1 MHTMAKII
9 FIHPEEQNFIRT
21 ADLLVGERNAA
32 IRATLSEAEQQSTAV
47 WFRHPGSDSE
57 LQLFEVRLEPNS
69 VAAPH
74 AHASDEIIVVVDGE
88 MWFGAQRCGARNQCL
103 YPGQYALRVQGWT
116 KRSAFYEFPTA
127 QGWNLRYQGSVDL
140 ISRG

>member
-1 MHTMAKII
+1 MAKII

-69 VAAPH
+69 VAAPTPMR
-74 AHASDEIIVVVDGE
+74 ATKSWWSLMV
-88 MWFGAQRCGARNQCL
+88 RCGSERRGV
-103 YPGQYALRVQGWT
+103 GQERV
-116 KRSAFYEFPTA
+116 FLFPAIRFT
-127 QGWNLRYQGSVDL
+127 GSRPAPMERV
-140 ISRG
+140 S